1 MQFQQSNHYGH
12 HVGVVGTMTGCYCW
26 C

>member
-12 HVGVVGTMTGCYCW
+12 HVGVMGTTTGCYCW